1 MSLLSNAG
9 VLLGKELRT
18 EFRSR
23 ELLVT
28 TAIFILTVLV
38 LFSFTFDP
46 SASETRR
53 FGAGL
58 LYRLKTAPFGAAKID
73 GSG

>member
-1 MSLLSNAG
+1 MSLLSNTG

-23 ELLVT
+23 ELLT
-28 TAIFILTVLV
+28 TTVIFVVIVLV

-46 SASETRR
+46 
-53 FGAGL
+53 L
-58 LYRLKTAPFGAAKID
+58 
-73 GSG
+73 